1 MLSGDDA
8 YLYPDKT
15 NMTQPSQAPAAQGN
29 TSLYRAVWR
38 WHFYAGL
45 LILPFMILMAITGTA
60 YIYRDEIDD
69 WYHADLK
76 FVEATNGSPVT
87 MQQQIEAALQAVPGN
102 PIKVIPPAS
111 SDRSSEIVIAA
122 DAGGREAV
130 YVDPYRGKVLGH
142 MPDRTT
148 LMWVIR
154 RIHSLA
160 EFGTIPNYVIEI
172 ASGWSIL
179 LVLTGMYLWWP
190 RGDQK
195 GGVVTLRDT
204 PKRRRWWRDAHAV
217 TGIFIGLFIIFMAGT
232 GMFWSVFWGKYAN
245 QFANGT
251 PNGYP
256 SGVRVEVP
264 LSTIPMIDA
273 FGDTSWTNENIPLPQ
288 SVDGGTA
295 TGKADGPTLAPIGID
310 AAIARMN
317 ELGLTPG
324 YAISLPR
331 GESGVYSASIYP
343 DDLDKQRVIHLDQY
357 SGRPLIDMG
366 YDDYGPF
373 GKIMEMGIN
382 IHLGQQF
389 GIANQIFLLVI
400 CALIIFMSVSAG
412 VMWWKRRP
420 SGALGVPPMP
430 RDTRSLAVV
439 TAILAIGGIIYPM
452 VGASMVVIW
461 LVDYLLVARPQ
472 RKLRT
477 A

>member
-1 MLSGDDA
+1 
-8 YLYPDKT
+8 
-15 NMTQPSQAPAAQGN
+15 MTETSKSPASQGN

-38 WHFYAGL
+38 WHFYAGI
-45 LILPFMILMAITGTA
+45 LILPFMILMAITGAA

-76 FVEATNGSPVT
+76 FVEASGQAPLPIS
-87 MQQQIEAALQAVPGN
+87 QQIDAALHAVPGSAA
-102 PIKVIPPAS
+102 KVTPPAS
-111 SDRSSEIVIAA
+111 PDRSSEIVIATE
-122 DAGGREAV
+122 AGGREAV
-130 YVDPYRGKVLGH
+130 YVNPYTGDVLGH

-148 LMWVIR
+148 IMWVVR

-160 EFGTIPNYVIEI
+160 EFGTIPNYIIEI
-172 ASGWSIL
+172 ASGWAIL

-190 RGDQK
+190 RGNQK
-195 GGVVTLRDT
+195 GGVVSLRET
-204 PKRRRWWRDAHAV
+204 PKRRIWWRDAHAV
-217 TGIFIGLFIIFMAGT
+217 TGIFIGVFIIFMAAT

-273 FGDTSWTNENIPLPQ
+273 FGDVSWTNENIPLPQ
-288 SVDGGTA
+288 SVDGGSDPVT
-295 TGKADGPTLAPIGID
+295 TPNPIGID
-310 AAIARMN
+310 QAVAKFEEMGI
-317 ELGLTPG
+317 TPG
-324 YAISLPR
+324 YAVALPR
-331 GESGVYSASIYP
+331 TETGVYSASIYP
-343 DDLDKQRVIHLDQY
+343 DDLSLQRVIHLDQY

-366 YDDYGPF
+366 VADYGPF
-373 GKIMEMGIN
+373 GKVMEFGIN
-382 IHLGQQF
+382 VHMGQEF
-389 GIANQIFLLVI
+389 GIANQIILLVI

-420 SGALGVPPMP
+420 AGALGVPPMP
-430 RDTRSLAVV
+430 RDTSKLKMV
-439 TAILAIGGIIYPM
+439 TAILAIGGIIYPT
-452 VGASMVVIW
+452 VGASMIAIW
-461 LVDYLLVARPQ
+461 LLDYLLVARPQ

>member
-1 MLSGDDA
+1 M
-8 YLYPDKT
+8 T
-15 NMTQPSQAPAAQGN
+15 NNSRSPENQGN

-45 LILPFMILMAITGTA
+45 LILPFMILMAVTGAA

-76 FVEATNGSPVT
+76 FVEASGNTALPISS
-87 MQQQIEAALQAVPGN
+87 QIDAALLAVPGT
-102 PIKVIPPAS
+102 PVKVMPPA
-111 SDRSSEIVIAA
+111 DPTRSSEIVIAA
-122 DAGGREAV
+122 DAGGRQAV
-130 YVDPYRGKVLGH
+130 YVDPYRGDVLGH

-148 LMWVIR
+148 LMWVVR

-160 EFGTIPNYVIEI
+160 EFGTVPNYVIEI
-172 ASGWSIL
+172 ASGWAIL
-179 LVLTGMYLWWP
+179 LVLTGTYLWWP

-217 TGIFIGLFIIFMAGT
+217 TGIFIGIFIIFMAGT

-245 QFANGT
+245 EFANGT

-256 SGVRVEVP
+256 SGVRVDVP
-264 LSTIPMIDA
+264 LSTIPMIEA
-273 FGDTSWTNENIPLPQ
+273 FGETSWTNENIPLPQ
-288 SVDGGTA
+288 SVDGGNGQTA
-295 TGKADGPTLAPIGID
+295 TPGPIGID
-310 AAIARMN
+310 RAMSIFN
-317 ELGLTPG
+317 EMGLTPG

-331 GESGVYSASIYP
+331 GETGVYSASIYP
-343 DDLDKQRVIHLDQY
+343 DDLSLQRVIHLDQY

-373 GKIMEMGIN
+373 GKIMEFGIN
-382 IHLGQQF
+382 VHLGQEF
-389 GIANQIFLLVI
+389 GIANQILLLVI
-400 CALIIFMSVSAG
+400 CGLIIFMSVSAG

-420 SGALGVPPMP
+420 AGALGVPPMP
-430 RDTRSLAVV
+430 RDTRNLTVV

-452 VGASMVVIW
+452 VGASMIVIW
-461 LVDYLLVARPQ
+461 LLDYLFVVRPQ
-472 RKLRT
+472 RRPRMART
-477 A
+477 

>member
-1 MLSGDDA
+1 
-8 YLYPDKT
+8 
-15 NMTQPSQAPAAQGN
+15 MTENSKSPATAGN

-45 LILPFMILMAITGTA
+45 LILPFMILMAITGAA

-69 WYHADLK
+69 WYHSDLK
-76 FVEATNGSPVT
+76 FVEVSNSTTLPMSV
-87 MQQQIEAALQAVPGN
+87 QIEAAEAAVPGN
-102 PIKVIPPAS
+102 TVKVLPAAS
-111 SDRSSEIVIAA
+111 PDRSSEIVIAA
-122 DAGGREAV
+122 KAGGKEAV
-130 YVDPYRGKVLGH
+130 YVDPYTAEVLGH

-148 LMWVIR
+148 IMWVVR

-160 EFGTIPNYVIEI
+160 EFGTIPNYIIEI
-172 ASGWSIL
+172 ASGWAIL

-190 RGDQK
+190 RGNQK
-195 GGVVTLRDT
+195 GGVVSLRET
-204 PKRRRWWRDAHAV
+204 PKRRIWWRDAHAV
-217 TGIFIGLFIIFMAGT
+217 TGIFIGVFIIFMAGT

-288 SVDGGTA
+288 SVDGG
-295 TGKADGPTLAPIGID
+295 ADNAVAASPIGID
-310 AAIARMN
+310 QAITKFEEM
-317 ELGLTPG
+317 GITPG
-324 YAISLPR
+324 YAVSLPR
-331 GESGVYSASIYP
+331 GETGVYSASVYP
-343 DDLDKQRVIHLDQY
+343 NDLSLQRVIHLDQY
-357 SGRPLIDMG
+357 SARPLIDMG
-366 YDDYGPF
+366 YADYGPF
-373 GKIMEMGIN
+373 GKIMEFGIN
-382 IHLGQQF
+382 VHMGQEF
-389 GIANQIFLLVI
+389 GIANQVFLLVI

-430 RDTRSLAVV
+430 RDTSRIAVV

-452 VGASMVVIW
+452 VGASMIVIW
-461 LVDYLLVARPQ
+461 LLDYLLVARPQ

>member
-1 MLSGDDA
+1 
-8 YLYPDKT
+8 
-15 NMTQPSQAPAAQGN
+15 MTQNFQSPANQGN
-29 TSLYRAVWR
+29 TSLYRAIWR

-45 LILPFMILMAITGTA
+45 LILPFMILMAVTGAA

-76 FVEATNGSPVT
+76 FVEASGHTALPMS
-87 MQQQIEAALQAVPGN
+87 QQIDAALLAVPGT
-102 PIKVIPPAS
+102 PVKVLPPA
-111 SDRSSEIVIAA
+111 DPTRSTEIVIAA
-122 DAGGREAV
+122 DAGGRQAV
-130 YVDPYRGKVLGH
+130 YVDPYRGDVLGY

-148 LMWVIR
+148 LMWVVR

-179 LVLTGMYLWWP
+179 LVLTGTYLWWP
-190 RGDQK
+190 RGGQK

-217 TGIFIGLFIIFMAGT
+217 TGIFIGIFIIFMAGT

-256 SGVRVEVP
+256 SGVRVDVP
-264 LSTIPMIDA
+264 LSTIPMIEA

-288 SVDGGTA
+288 SVDGGNGETA
-295 TGKADGPTLAPIGID
+295 RPSPIGID
-310 AAIARMN
+310 RALSIFDEM
-317 ELGLTPG
+317 GLTPG
-324 YAISLPR
+324 YALSFPR
-331 GESGVYSASIYP
+331 GETGVYSASIYP
-343 DDLDKQRVIHLDQY
+343 DDLSLQRVIHLDQY

-366 YDDYGPF
+366 YGDYGPF
-373 GKIMEMGIN
+373 GKIMEFGIN
-382 IHLGQQF
+382 VHLGQEF
-389 GIANQIFLLVI
+389 GIANQILLLVI

-439 TAILAIGGIIYPM
+439 TLILAIGGIIYPM
-452 VGASMVVIW
+452 VGASMIVIW
-461 LVDYLLVARPQ
+461 LLDYLFVVRPQ
-472 RKLRT
+472 RKLRP